1 MILLYFASQFGKKI
15 SKLSFSESEYFLA
28 INVRGQNILKMS
40 RTSPSPITKTIPI
53 QV

>member
-1 MILLYFASQFGKKI
+1 M

-28 INVRGQNILKMS
+28 IKVSGQNILKA
-40 RTSPSPITKTIPI
+40 RRIKPSPMTRAMPI